1 MNNSIVDYLNQSG
14 QASDFN
20 TRKKL
25 AEENGI
31 TGYTGSAQQNVALLN
46 TLKTKTT
53 ATPAPTNNP
62 NGMFETEN
70 GGGASGRF
78 DDVTNEEANKID
90 ELYNYAS
97 GFGTP
102 SSEVGDF
109 YNDPNYRTPPPP
121 PISAEEQK
129 LFGRAFGDR
138 GNEFAGLTRA
148 EAEAKAKEKGQKVNS
163 QLSAY
168 TSYSFN
174 PETVSGAKSIF
185 EGFMTKLNDTNND
198 PFKGKGTKTDLT
210 KTLLES
216 TANEFSKLFTNVDQ
230 FNSALTGSPD
240 FKATVDNFIA
250 QGGKID
256 SITSRIKT
264 PPTIEDAG
272 IQDVATYLEK
282 LSPNATP
289 AQKEAYM
296 ALIPEKELAQEQIM
310 QLAKIPKEYK
320 DLYFGTP
327 EKLGLL
333 EEKKI
338 QAEEY
343 KKIIDKKAQDA
354 EDNYRAQAQFA
365 IDQNNADLEIETANI
380 EMNRLKAKNYM
391 TGRLA
396 KMGALNTTGASL
408 ESLGVLDQKYQQQA
422 QQLSTKVKFKNRE
435 IQMKLTESVHDLEN
449 TKEEAIYK
457 IQGDLTKDKET
468 VIKEIFKTEQASQ
481 KEIFSVMSKYTT
493 ALRVQTEK
501 YRVEAEKEAK
511 EYAKNYAKLVGNV
524 VNPVTYKVAS
534 TKGKAQFSSIWSPK
548 LENSRGEDGYV
559 DPGVYESAF
568 SEWVN
573 KGGDQKTFV
582 LAYPPK
588 NFINPVNT
596 TVQPA
601 FRTTPKTTAKGREI

>member
-31 TGYTGSAQQNVALLN
+31 TNYTGSAQQNVSLLN

-53 ATPAPTNNP
+53 ATQGAGDTT
-62 NGMFETEN
+62 GDEKFT

-78 DDVTNEEANKID
+78 DPTDVSPTDAKKID
-90 ELYNYAS
+90 DLYNYAS
-97 GFGTP
+97 GYGTP

-174 PETVSGAKSIF
+174 PETVSGAKNIF
-185 EGFMTKLNDTNND
+185 DGFITKLNDTNND
-198 PFKGKGTKTDLT
+198 PFKGKGTKSDIT

-240 FKATVDNFIA
+240 FKSTVDNFIA

-524 VNPVTYKVAS
+524 VNPVTYKVAT

-548 LENSRGEDGYV
+548 LEDSRGVDGYV

-568 SEWVN
+568 KEWVN